1 MVPGATPNS
10 LGGAWLDGVVSCAQ
24 VPSLGGRR
32 EVVDERRSSRSRR
45 EPQEVEWSLDREE
58 VDVVE
63 VEEGRESEEVTTT
76 SSSRGGR
83 REEVEVVERRSIVER
98 RSTRGASGREEARSL
113 RRLRGREEGASG
125 REEVDEVERR
135 STRAGR
141 RKPPRRGGMRRRAL
155 RIWIYSSVFPECL

>member
-98 RSTRGASGREEARSL
+98 RSTRGASGREE
-113 RRLRGREEGASG
+113 
-125 REEVDEVERR
+125 VDEVERR

-155 RIWIYSSVFPECL
+155 RTWIYSSVFPECL

>member
-45 EPQEVEWSLDREE
+45 EPQEVERSLDREE

-63 VEEGRESEEVTTT
+63 VEGGRESEEVTPT

-98 RSTRGASGREEARSL
+98 RSTRGASGRDEAQSL

-125 REEVDEVERR
+125 REEVD
-135 STRAGR
+135 
-141 RKPPRRGGMRRRAL
+141 RRGREEVDKSR
-155 RIWIYSSVFPECL
+155 SSKATTPRWNAPAGPAHLDL